1 MDIQRTDHLAI
12 ICSDY
17 KRSKDFY
24 TKILGFEIVSETF
37 RKERNSYKL
46 DLRLPGGFPFLEVF
60 SFPNPPPR
68 GTQPEACGLRHIGFT
83 VVDVDSARTYLQ
95 SKNVMCEPIRMD
107 TVFDRRLFFAFDPD
121 TLPIEF
127 AEPPKNI

>member
-1 MDIQRTDHLAI
+1 MDIQRTDHVAI

-24 TKILGFEIVSETF
+24 TKILGLEIVSETF

-46 DLRLPGGFPFLEVF
+46 DLRLPGGFPFLEIF
-60 SFPNPPPR
+60 SFPDPPAR
-68 GTQPEACGLRHIGFT
+68 VTQPEACGLRHIGFT
-83 VVDVDSARTYLQ
+83 VADVDSARTCLQ
-95 SKNVMCEPIRMD
+95 SKGVICEPIRMD

-121 TLPIEF
+121 KLPIEF
-127 AEPPKNI
+127 AESPKNI